1 MSKSIATHP
10 GKPFPFL
17 PNSDPPRKSPSAAP
31 ALILD
36 KEHGCFQP
44 QRTSGREP
52 ASVSCERKP
61 GKSETPASWK
71 TEDYGNTEQF
81 PQISSAEGS
90 YWLSPP
96 HQEHLDAVTTQRG
109 VQSLERNNLNHSYL
123 YVNNTIRYCIQQILQ
138 QYTTDTT
145 TVS

>member
-1 MSKSIATHP
+1 MSNSIATHP

-52 ASVSCERKP
+52 ASVSWERKP

-71 TEDYGNTEQF
+71 TGDYGHAEYF
-81 PQISSAEGS
+81 PEVSSAERT
-90 YWLSPP
+90 YRLSPP
-96 HQEHLDAVTTQRG
+96 HQKHLDAITTQRG
-109 VQSLERNNLNHSYL
+109 VQSLERNNLSHSYF
-123 YVNNTIRYCIQQILQ
+123 YVNNPAGYSIQQILQ
-138 QYTTDTT
+138 QYTTDVTA
-145 TVS
+145 VS